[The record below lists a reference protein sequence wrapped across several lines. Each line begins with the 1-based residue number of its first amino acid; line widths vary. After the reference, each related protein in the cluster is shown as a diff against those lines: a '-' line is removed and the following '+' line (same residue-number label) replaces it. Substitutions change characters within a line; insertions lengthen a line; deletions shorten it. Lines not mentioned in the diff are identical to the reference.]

1 MHVFWVQYFEYFF
14 SLLLLCELISL
25 FIFICN
31 AIKVYRE
38 WVLCVCKSSN
48 FLLIVLDFADVFA

>member
-1 MHVFWVQYFEYFF
+1 MHVFWLQYFEYFF
-14 SLLLLCELISL
+14 SLLLLCERIRL
-25 FIFICN
+25 FFICN

-38 WVLCVCKSSN
+38 WVLCVRKSSS